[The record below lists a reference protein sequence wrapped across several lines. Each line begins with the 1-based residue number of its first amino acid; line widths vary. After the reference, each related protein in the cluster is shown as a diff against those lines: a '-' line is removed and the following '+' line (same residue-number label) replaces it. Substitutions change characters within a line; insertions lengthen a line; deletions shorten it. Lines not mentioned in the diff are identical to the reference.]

1 MSLEQAR
8 DAHILPTLFAPRWDS
23 SRARQASDAGE
34 WPERAPLEEE
44 DVDEEGVLRI
54 PSRGPSTPDAATQ
67 RRNAVLMSS
76 YRHRVNGDGF
86 HWPGRT
92 GLMIARCDPSD
103 AWAARDGTCLFCR
116 VLHP

>member
-44 DVDEEGVLRI
+44 DVDEEGVLHI
-54 PSRGPSTPDAATQ
+54 MSRDGTQHARPTQ
-67 RRNAVLMSS
+67 RRSAAVVLPS
-76 YRHRVNGDGF
+76 
-86 HWPGRT
+86 PGE
-92 GLMIARCDPSD
+92 
-103 AWAARDGTCLFCR
+103 W
-116 VLHP
+116 